1 SSQHLI
7 LNFLFRRFKTE
18 VLLNSV
24 SSSCLAMRWRS
35 PSQWGRIIGRTD
47 FYASTF
53 LKKNQKKALFG
64 QYVN

>member
-1 SSQHLI
+1 MLQ
-7 LNFLFRRFKTE
+7 RY
-18 VLLNSV
+18 
-24 SSSCLAMRWRS
+24 

-53 LKKNQKKALFG
+53 LKKNQKKALLG